1 MSKKENFEIGSRVV
15 TGTGAGK
22 KGIIRY
28 IGETEVRDLRWC
40 FPSSQHTTFYPHI
53 ISLLQVNGL
62 ELN

>member
-28 IGETEVRDLRWC
+28 IGETEVRDLRWS
-40 FPSSQHTTFYPHI
+40 FPSPPHTTTFYPH
-53 ISLLQVNGL
+53 NY
-62 ELN
+62 